1 MWLQNGTIIKTP
13 RTLTIDNVTYPSA
26 VFRDTDLLAT
36 LGITPYS
43 EVKVNQRYYWEG
55 ELTVTDGVGTYA
67 EIDRDV
73 DQLKEGMLST
83 INSQV
88 SSIQGGIDW
97 YWSRASKGGKA
108 VPAAIKKYAATI
120 YAEQVT
126 KEAEVTALTTLED
139 VIAYENTPYTEVRK
153 VKVST
158 ENGDGTVTESYGPDT
173 EESTREI
180 NMTMHWTTN
189 PKDDVDPAFVSL
201 IETV

>member
-67 EIDRDV
+67 EIDKDV

-126 KEAEVTALTTLED
+126 KEAEINALTTLED
-139 VIAYENTPYTEVRK
+139 VMLYEATPYTSVRK

-158 ENGDGTVTESYGPDT
+158 ENEDGTVTESYGPET
-173 EESTREI
+173 EEFDVEL
-180 NMTMHWTTN
+180 NMTMHWTAN
-189 PKDDVDPAFVSL
+189 PKDDVDPSFVSL
-201 IETV
+201 TAK